1 MFIYSSTDEQLGF
14 YLPAVV
20 SNVAVILVY
29 RYLLVSLLSIIL
41 DIYIRVELLDCIII
55 LCLTF

>member
-29 RYLLVSLLSIIL
+29 RYLLESLLSIIL

>member
-1 MFIYSSTDEQLGF
+1 MFIHSSTDEQLDF
-14 YLPAVV
+14 CLPAVV

-29 RYLLVSLLSIIL
+29 RYLLESLLSIIL
-41 DIYIRVELLDCIII
+41 GIYIRVELLDYIII

>member
-1 MFIYSSTDEQLGF
+1 MFIHSSTDEQLDF

-29 RYLLVSLLSIIL
+29 RYLLESLLSIIL